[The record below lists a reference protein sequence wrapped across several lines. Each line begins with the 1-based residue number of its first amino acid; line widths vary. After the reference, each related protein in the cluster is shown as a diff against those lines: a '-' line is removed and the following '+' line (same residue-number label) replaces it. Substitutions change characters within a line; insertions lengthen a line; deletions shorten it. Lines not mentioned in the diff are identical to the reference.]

1 MPKMKTHKGAAK
13 RFRITRT
20 GKVMRMKGYRGH
32 NKQKKNKRTLRAQG
46 RMHEVKRLGDQK
58 RVKRLL
64 PYGSR

>member
-13 RFRITRT
+13 RFRITRN

-32 NKQKKNKRTLRAQG
+32 NKQRKHKRTLRAQS

-64 PYGSR
+64 PYGSP

>member
-1 MPKMKTHKGAAK
+1 MPKMKTHKGTAK

-32 NKQKKNKRTLRAQG
+32 NKQKKHKRTLREQG
-46 RMHEVKRLGDQK
+46 RMHGVKNVGNQK

-64 PYGSR
+64 PYGSP

>member
-13 RFRITRT
+13 RFRITKT

-46 RMHEVKRLGDQK
+46 RMHEVKNLGNQK
-58 RVKRLL
+58 RVKKLL
-64 PYGSR
+64 PYGSP

>member
-13 RFRITRT
+13 RFRITRN

-32 NKQKKNKRTLRAQG
+32 NKQKKHKRTLRAQG

-64 PYGSR
+64 PYGSP

>member
-13 RFRITRT
+13 RFRITRN

-32 NKQKKNKRTLRAQG
+32 NKQKKKKRTLRAQS
-46 RMHEVKRLGDQK
+46 RMHEVKNLGNQK

-64 PYGSR
+64 PYGSS

>member
-20 GKVMRMKGYRGH
+20 GKVLRMKGYRGH
-32 NKQKKNKRTLRAQG
+32 NKQKKNKRTLREQN
-46 RMHEVKRLGDQK
+46 RMHEVPNKGNQR

-64 PYGSR
+64 PYGSP

>member
-13 RFRITRT
+13 RFRITRN

-32 NKQKKNKRTLRAQG
+32 NKQKKHKRTLRAQG
-46 RMHEVKRLGDQK
+46 RMHEVKRPGDQK

-64 PYGSR
+64 PYGSP